1 MEKKEMIAEQKK
13 EEDKLKATNEK
24 RMKIKPEE
32 QGDHERTMELSE
44 TEKQFLKKQDEDEK
58 ALE

>member
-1 MEKKEMIAEQKK
+1 
-13 EEDKLKATNEK
+13 
-24 RMKIKPEE
+24 MKIKPEE